1 MIFKMPL
8 ASFIVIC
15 YNNKEVIFGLLL
27 PVFDW
32 RIIFSK
38 FNKER
43 TVTMRVLERE
53 YLPRSA
59 SPEEAGVSSVA
70 VAAFMEDMKKSGI
83 ENHSFLILR
92 HGKVAAECFF
102 CPFYEGYTTCDVFR
116 QQKLHFHSNRLCRR
130 GGPVIPGCKGDRFFP
145 GIPPRSTGRK
155 A

>member
-1 MIFKMPL
+1 MPL

-92 HGKVAAECFF
+92 HGKVAAE
-102 CPFYEGYTTCDVFR
+102 
-116 QQKLHFHSNRLCRR
+116 
-130 GGPVIPGCKGDRFFP
+130 
-145 GIPPRSTGRK
+145 
-155 A
+155 

>member
-1 MIFKMPL
+1 MPL

-102 CPFYEGYTTCDVFR
+102 APFTRDTPHAMYSVSKSFTSTAIGFAVEEGLLSLDA
-116 QQKLHFHSNRLCRR
+116 K
-130 GGPVIPGCKGDRFFP
+130 VIDFFP
-145 GIPPRSTGRK
+145 EYAPLNRTKSLKR
-155 A
+155 